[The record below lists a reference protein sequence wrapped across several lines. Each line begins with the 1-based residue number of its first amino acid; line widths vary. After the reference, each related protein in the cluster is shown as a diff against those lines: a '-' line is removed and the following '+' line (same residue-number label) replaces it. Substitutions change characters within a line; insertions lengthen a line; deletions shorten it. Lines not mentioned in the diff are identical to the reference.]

1 LSGECILILN
11 FPFRLS
17 MMANITYLLGAGAS
31 ANTIPV
37 VADMHKRI
45 EEVIDFKNHVYLLL

>member
-1 LSGECILILN
+1 
-11 FPFRLS
+11 